1 MPPIHFTPTPAQQA
15 SIEAL
20 LQQQENANPTA
31 FIAEAV
37 ERYITEQTAFSR
49 LKQEIQRGVDCVE
62 RGYVV
67 ECTLESIMAEVAA
80 RQQRG
85 EKRQRDSFVTGE

>member
-20 LQQQENANPTA
+20 LQQHGNANPTA

-37 ERYITEQTAFSR
+37 EEYITKQDAFNH
-49 LKQEIQRGVDCVE
+49 LKHEVLKGVDSAKGVM
-62 RGYVV
+62 
-67 ECTLESIMAEVAA
+67 LHPFD
-80 RQQRG
+80 G
-85 EKRQRDSFVTGE
+85 EKLWNEVQEDIANGVAFKADANVTGE

>member
-1 MPPIHFTPTPAQQA
+1 MNPIHFTPTPAQQA

-20 LQQQENANPTA
+20 LQQQGNATPTA

-37 ERYITEQTAFSR
+37 ERYIAEQTAFSR

-62 RGYVV
+62 RGDVV

-85 EKRQRDSFVTGE
+85 EKRHRDSFVTGE

>member
-1 MPPIHFTPTPAQQA
+1 MTPIHFTPTPAQQA

-20 LQQQENANPTA
+20 LAQQEQRSPNA

-37 ERYITEQTAFSR
+37 ERYIAEQTAFSR

-62 RGYVV
+62 RGDVV

-85 EKRQRDSFVTGE
+85 EKRQRNSFVTGE